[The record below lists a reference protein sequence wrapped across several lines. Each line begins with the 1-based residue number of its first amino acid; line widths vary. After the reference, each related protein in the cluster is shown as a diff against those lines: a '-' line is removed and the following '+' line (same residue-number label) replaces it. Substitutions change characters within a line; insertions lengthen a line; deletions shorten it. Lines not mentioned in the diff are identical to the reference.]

1 MIYLDNAATTF
12 PKPPGMATEIT
23 RCIREYC
30 GNPGRS
36 GHVLSLRA
44 SEKIYECRQ
53 ALADLFGSNKPENVI
68 FTLNTTYALN
78 LAIKT
83 LYKSGS
89 HILISN
95 MEHNSVLRP
104 VFELQKRG
112 EISYEVFNVMQT
124 ENEIIAQLEQLRKKN
139 TGMLVMTHASNIC
152 GKLFPIEAIG
162 KFCKAHN
169 ITFIVDAAQSAG
181 VANIHV
187 EQYNI
192 SALCA
197 PAHKGLYG
205 PQGLGFVLFGNK
217 QPIRTLIEGGNGINS
232 PSPDMGLTLPESFEG
247 GTMPTPLIAGFVESI
262 NWLKKIGIPQINAHE
277 VTLACR
283 LREKLLEIPGS
294 LLYGPKHPETGI
306 LLYANDRIPLNVL
319 SSALDEKSICTRS
332 GFHCAPLAHS
342 TLHTAENGALRIS
355 FGYFNTRRD
364 VDEIAAAIH
373 NIYKQNQEV

>member
-12 PKPPGMATEIT
+12 PKPPCMTAEIS

-36 GHVLSLRA
+36 GHILSLRA

-53 ALADLFGSNKPENVI
+53 ALAELFGSDKPENIV

-104 VFELQKRG
+104 IFELQKRG
-112 EISYEVFNVMQT
+112 EITYATFDVMQP
-124 ENEIIAQLEQLRKKN
+124 EDKIIEQLEQLRRRN
-139 TGMLVMTHASNIC
+139 TDMLVMTHASNIC
-152 GKLFPIEAIG
+152 GKLFPIEAVG
-162 KFCKAHN
+162 KFCKAHG

-181 VANIHV
+181 IADIHV
-187 EQYNI
+187 GRCEI
-192 SALCA
+192 GALCA

-217 QPIRTLIEGGNGINS
+217 QPVRTLIEGGNGINS
-232 PSPDMGLTLPESFEG
+232 LSPAMGLTLPESFEG
-247 GTMPTPLIAGFVESI
+247 GTMPTPLIAGLTESV
-262 NWLKKIGIPQINAHE
+262 NWLKKLGTDQINAHE
-277 VTLACR
+277 TALARR
-283 LREKLLEIPGS
+283 LRDKLMEIPGS
-294 LLYGPKHPETGI
+294 QLYGPKEPETGI
-306 LLYANDRIPLNVL
+306 ILYTNDHIPLNVL
-319 SSALDEKSICTRS
+319 SSALDEKNICTRS
-332 GFHCAPLAHS
+332 GFHCAPLAHN

-355 FGYFNTRRD
+355 FGYFNDRKD
-364 VDEIAAAIH
+364 ADEIAATIH
-373 NIYKQNQEV
+373 NVYKQNQGV